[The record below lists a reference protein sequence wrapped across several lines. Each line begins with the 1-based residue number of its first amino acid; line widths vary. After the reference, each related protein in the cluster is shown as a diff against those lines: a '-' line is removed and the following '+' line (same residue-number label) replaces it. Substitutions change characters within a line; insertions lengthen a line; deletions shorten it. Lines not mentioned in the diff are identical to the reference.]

1 MKPREYRRQCR
12 ESRRDSRGREFDHSH
27 HRCRHHHYYFHVL
40 PLLLLPL
47 SAALL
52 LHASPVQSTAIS
64 PEESVENGVNSAA
77 SHGVYTSVNPAASLH
92 SSRRLVVDAL
102 LPAGLRSAL
111 DTPCATVCCSSA
123 AQPAEGEA
131 VMKNEWLSTA
141 MPHGA
146 RVQIRSPTWGTW
158 WGPDSNG
165 SWSGFILAGNKTR
178 PPASYFFRVERA
190 PGLAPNQVS
199 NKSYASAPGDSLRG
213 VRPRRPPQAPWS
225 TTYGVMDTTPSH
237 ADPATIFS
245 IEPRGTFRVAFPNL
259 RLVTLSGEFVRA
271 GPPQAPWSTTYGVM
285 DTTPSRSDPATIFSI
300 EPRGTGTFRVAFRS
314 AADGMVISNEGNA
327 LYRWTSVASSWE
339 EFEVREVTVVP
350 AIRGVNLGSWLVIE
364 NWMVP
369 GWYPN
374 PKPWKDGTAFRLQPL
389 KLTTWVTA
397 TDGGG
402 SLITSTEASRTN
414 TYNNFRA
421 LLNDDGTVRGQ
432 SNFTFVFNPTS
443 SYSLALILAP
453 NGKYLLPSS
462 SGLLI
467 AALNPELLPS
477 ASRWESAAVF
487 KVELTNQVNG
497 EWQYAKSLGGPQAA
511 AAPMSS
517 FRSAYLSESDFQ
529 TMAANNINTVR
540 IPVGYWIMESPS
552 ISSSEFPFPSGAL
565 ASLDWAFRMANKYK
579 IRVWF
584 SPHAVF
590 GTNSG
595 FLGGRSGLCEFSV
608 RNNTLRTLDMIEFL
622 VKRYAVDPAFLGLG
636 LMNEPLAPWNYGL
649 MSGISIDLLSW
660 YYKSAY
666 DIVRKYSPCAYI
678 AIEGRVGSSIWEV
691 HWLLYG
697 TWHTNI
703 VLEQHM
709 YNVFYGWEGLTPQQ
723 EVEETLRGRLE
734 EIKGLQSWGMPVL
747 VGEWCLSM
755 RNLLRRL
762 KILVGEWCLS
772 MRNPDP
778 SVTAQFGLNQLKA
791 FSTAKAG
798 WFFWSYKHN
807 ISAIETLSFLA
818 ACPFALLPL
827 LPLLLSTFPSLLA
840 SSFHSSSSPSSPSP
854 VQVTLSSVFV
864 SSSYHSSQTSLLLPH
879 HSPLPSFPTPF
890 PPPLSSPTPIPP
902 PT

>member
-1 MKPREYRRQCR
+1 
-12 ESRRDSRGREFDHSH
+12 
-27 HRCRHHHYYFHVL
+27 
-40 PLLLLPL
+40 
-47 SAALL
+47 
-52 LHASPVQSTAIS
+52 
-64 PEESVENGVNSAA
+64 
-77 SHGVYTSVNPAASLH
+77 
-92 SSRRLVVDAL
+92 
-102 LPAGLRSAL
+102 
-111 DTPCATVCCSSA
+111 
-123 AQPAEGEA
+123 
-131 VMKNEWLSTA
+131 
-141 MPHGA
+141 
-146 RVQIRSPTWGTW
+146 VQIRSPTWGTW

-178 PPASYFFRVERA
+178 PSASDFFRVERA
-190 PGLAPNQVS
+190 PGLAPNQ
-199 NKSYASAPGDSLRG
+199 
-213 VRPRRPPQAPWS
+213 
-225 TTYGVMDTTPSH
+225 
-237 ADPATIFS
+237 
-245 IEPRGTFRVAFPNL
+245 L

-285 DTTPSRSDPATIFSI
+285 DTTPSRADPATIFSI
-300 EPRGTGTFRVAFRS
+300 EPRDTGTFRVAFRS

-339 EFEVREVTVVP
+339 EFEIREVTVVP

-421 LLNDDGTVRGQ
+421 LLNDDGTVRVLVEGLHYWSIADNGTLVATSMDPQ
-432 SNFTFVFNPTS
+432 PNGWSNFTFVFNPTS

-467 AALNPELLPS
+467 AALDPQLLPS

-540 IPVGYWIMESPS
+540 IPVGYWIMESPA
-552 ISSSEFPFPSGAL
+552 ISPSEFPFPSGAL

-608 RNNTLRTLDMIEFL
+608 RNNTMRTLDMIEFL
-622 VKRYAVDPAFLGLG
+622 VKRYAADPAFLGLG

-666 DIVRKYSPCAYI
+666 DVVRKYSPCAYI
-678 AIEGRVGSSIWEV
+678 ALEGRVGSSIWEV

-723 EVEETLRGRLE
+723 EVDETLRGRLE
-734 EIKGLQSWGMPVL
+734 EIKGLQSWGMPV
-747 VGEWCLSM
+747 
-755 RNLLRRL
+755 
-762 KILVGEWCLS
+762 LVGEWCLS

-807 ISAIETLSFLA
+807 IS
-818 ACPFALLPL
+818 
-827 LPLLLSTFPSLLA
+827 
-840 SSFHSSSSPSSPSP
+840 
-854 VQVTLSSVFV
+854 
-864 SSSYHSSQTSLLLPH
+864 
-879 HSPLPSFPTPF
+879 
-890 PPPLSSPTPIPP
+890 
-902 PT
+902 